1 MFGPEEPMNAEL
13 LEEILACP
21 RLPSLPVIALE
32 VIELTSDPNVSMDA
46 LADKIQCD
54 QALAAK
60 IVRTVNSSFYGLRQP
75 CGSVRKALVMLGLG
89 PVKTLALGFSLVSG
103 MDGLGQAFD
112 WVGYWRRG
120 LYSALAARSL
130 AGVSGYKHA
139 ADESFLAALMQDIGM
154 VAMYEAMGATY
165 ADVLTQSG
173 CDHRQLLR
181 REVEAFEISHAD
193 VGAMLAQR
201 WRMPQELV
209 IPIKYHEKPT
219 AAPGESSSIARL
231 VSLGTLVHDVLTC
244 EEPAGALRKLY
255 ERAKSMCGIEANTCD
270 EVVRSVSVHAVEM
283 SRLFKIN
290 TGARADAEALL
301 IEAGKQLVELSSQGG
316 ASVLLDAAAD
326 QTFSQLPRDPLT
338 GAAGQEA
345 FSVAVSRAFQ
355 VASVE
360 DKAATVVHI
369 AVEGL
374 EHLRQQFGE
383 VVGDEA
389 LMGLV
394 AMLNREFEPLGGLV
408 CRVGQAVFSVVL
420 PDVGRREA
428 VRALEGLRERLSA
441 ASAQWSPDSRG
452 ERLPISVCAGVA
464 TIDPS
469 SRWAFND
476 QKSLVGAS
484 ARATQVARA
493 SGGNCVRAFVPR
505 KAA

>member
-1 MFGPEEPMNAEL
+1 MNAEL

-21 RLPSLPVIALE
+21 RLPSLPVIAME

-54 QALAAK
+54 QALSAK

-103 MDGLGQAFD
+103 MEGLGEAFD

-130 AGVSGYKHA
+130 AEASGYRA
-139 ADESFLAALMQDIGM
+139 VADESFLAALMQDVGM
-154 VAMYEAMGATY
+154 VAMYEALGASY
-165 ADVLTQSG
+165 ADVLVQSG
-173 CDHRQLLR
+173 GDHRQLLR
-181 REVEAFEISHAD
+181 REIEVFEVSHAD
-193 VGAMLAQR
+193 VGALLAQR

-219 AAPGESSSIARL
+219 AAPGEASRIARL
-231 VSLGTLVHDVLTC
+231 ISLGALVHDVLTC
-244 EEPAGALRKLY
+244 SESGSALRKLY
-255 ERAKSMCGIEANTCD
+255 ERAKSLCGIEPGVCD
-270 EVVRSVSVHAVEM
+270 EVVRTVSVHAVEM
-283 SRLFKIN
+283 SRLFKID
-290 TGARADAEALL
+290 TGARANAETLLAEA
-301 IEAGKQLVELSSQGG
+301 ERQLVEISKNQGG
-316 ASVLLDAAAD
+316 ASAALLDSATD

-338 GAAGQEA
+338 GAAGQQA

-360 DKAATVVHI
+360 DRAATVVHI
-369 AVEGL
+369 AVEGI
-374 EHLRQQFGE
+374 EHLRQCFGE

-389 LMGLV
+389 LMGL
-394 AMLNREFEPLGGLV
+394 ATLLNREFEPMGGLV

-428 VRALEGLRERLSA
+428 VRALEDFRERAGA
-441 ASAQWSPDSRG
+441 ASAQWSPDSHG

-469 SRWAFND
+469 SRWAFSD

>member
-1 MFGPEEPMNAEL
+1 MNAEL

-32 VIELTSDPNVSMDA
+32 VIELTSDANVSMDA

-75 CGSVRKALVMLGLG
+75 CGSVRKALVLLGLG
-89 PVKTLALGFSLVSG
+89 PVKTLALGFSLISG
-103 MDGLGQAFD
+103 MDGLGQKFD

-130 AGVSGYKHA
+130 AEASGHEQV

-154 VAMYEAMGATY
+154 VAMYEALGASY
-165 ADVLTQSG
+165 EEVLVQSG
-173 CDHRQLLR
+173 GDHRQLLR
-181 REVEAFEISHAD
+181 REIEAFEISHAD
-193 VGAMLAQR
+193 VGALLAQR
-201 WRMPQELV
+201 WRMPQQLV
-209 IPIKYHEKPT
+209 VPIKYHEKPT
-219 AAPGESSSIARL
+219 AAPGETSSIARL
-231 VSLGTLVHDVLTC
+231 VSLGTLVHDVLTSS
-244 EEPAGALRKLY
+244 ESATALRRLY
-255 ERAKSMCGIEANTCD
+255 ERAKSLCGVEPAICD
-270 EVVRSVSVHAVEM
+270 EVVRTVSMHAVEM

-290 TGARADAEALL
+290 TGARTDAEALL
-301 IEAGKQLVELSSQGG
+301 AKAERQLLDLSSQGG
-316 ASVLLDAAAD
+316 ASALLDAATD
-326 QTFSQLPRDPLT
+326 QTFSWMPRCPLT

-345 FSVAVSRAFQ
+345 FSVAVSRAFE
-355 VASVE
+355 VASR
-360 DKAATVVHI
+360 DDRAATVVHI

-374 EHLRQQFGE
+374 DHVRQHFGE
-383 VVGDEA
+383 IVGDET
-389 LMGLV
+389 LMGMATL
-394 AMLNREFEPLGGLV
+394 LNREFEPLGGLV

-428 VRALEGLRERLSA
+428 MRAIEDFRERVGA

-452 ERLPISVCAGVA
+452 ERLPISVSAGVA

-469 SRWAFND
+469 SRWAFID